1 MTKKTN
7 GRKKDDDN
15 EIERIRVRPEA
26 ADLETPFDDEED
38 PDGRVFI
45 ECPGATIYDPE
56 TRQIVSGVK
65 FVDESDPSLGYE
77 IIDKQVFAPNHRRR
91 RLVKKEHVGCSSQS
105 QDPRSPP
112 ASCARP
118 QPCQACQDLTV
129 RMIRSEGA
137 DFCVPNPRF
146 PHRKRLKSVE
156 KNW

>member
-7 GRKKDDDN
+7 GRKKDEDN
-15 EIERIRVRPEA
+15 EIERIRVRPDA

-91 RLVKKEHVGCSSQS
+91 RLVKKEHVGLI
-105 QDPRSPP
+105 R
-112 ASCARP
+112 R
-118 QPCQACQDLTV
+118 CQACQDLTV

>member
-15 EIERIRVRPEA
+15 EIERIRVRPDA

-45 ECPGATIYDPE
+45 ECPGVTIYDPE

-91 RLVKKEHVGCSSQS
+91 RLVKKEHVGLI
-105 QDPRSPP
+105 R
-112 ASCARP
+112 R
-118 QPCQACQDLTV
+118 CQACQDLTV

>member
-15 EIERIRVRPEA
+15 EIERIRVRPDA

-91 RLVKKEHVGCSSQS
+91 RLVRKEHVGLI
-105 QDPRSPP
+105 R
-112 ASCARP
+112 R
-118 QPCQACQDLTV
+118 CQACQDLTV

>member
-1 MTKKTN
+1 MTKKTDD
-7 GRKKDDDN
+7 RKKDDDDKL
-15 EIERIRVRPEA
+15 ERVHVRPDA
-26 ADLETPFDDEED
+26 ADLETPFDDEHEG
-38 PDGRVFI
+38 DGRVFI

-56 TRQIVSGVK
+56 TREIVSGVK
-65 FVDESDPSLGYE
+65 FIDDNDPSLGYE

-91 RLVKKEHVGCSSQS
+91 RLIKKEHVGLI
-105 QDPRSPP
+105 R
-112 ASCARP
+112 R
-118 QPCQACQDLTV
+118 CQACQDLTV

>member
-15 EIERIRVRPEA
+15 EIERIRVRPDA

-91 RLVKKEHVGCSSQS
+91 RLVKKEHVGLI
-105 QDPRSPP
+105 R
-112 ASCARP
+112 R
-118 QPCQACQDLTV
+118 CQACQDLTV